1 MGQEVVDR
9 LHRLMW
15 KAPQRIAIEIAEIW
29 ICDDESALEM
39 SQSVVL
45 VEFESV
51 FAVSNLHKGKVR
63 SPTVARNLVNIE
75 EVSKAFDIRP
85 LLTKVSLGISEGE
98 RIGIVG
104 RNGAGKSTLMRIITG
119 EEAPD
124 AGRVTKSNSTA
135 IGYLAQIDNADPT
148 ATVGDVVLGD
158 REKHEWAGDSRI
170 REIFTGLFGG
180 FDDHLFERTFG
191 NLSGGEKRR
200 VGLAKL
206 LIDDIQLVLLDE
218 PTNHLDVE
226 GVAWLAEH
234 LKRRT
239 DLAVLVVTH
248 DRWFLDEITERTWE
262 VVQGKV
268 EEYEG
273 GYSAFVLAKAE
284 RSRQSAATEARRNN
298 LIRKELAWLRR
309 GAPARTTKPKFRVDA
324 ANELISA
331 EPAPRDG
338 SELLKFALNRLGKTV
353 LEAKDMQVKAGDK
366 ELLSHLT
373 WNIGPGDRIGIVGI
387 NGAGK
392 STLMRVL
399 ASELQPA
406 AGKLTTGITVKIAF
420 LTQHLDELDPTWRV
434 LEAVE
439 KVAQYVELGKGKTL
453 SASQLCERLG
463 FDRDG
468 QWTPVG
474 DLSGGE
480 RRRLQLT
487 RLLMDAP
494 NVLMLDEPT
503 NDFDIETLTEL
514 EDLLDSY
521 GGTLLVV
528 SHDRYFLER
537 VCDRFVGLL
546 GDLQLRDLPRGVDE
560 YLELRHQQSTPT
572 QNSGGKGKS
581 SSAAEERQLK
591 KDLTRVERQIEKG
604 RAEVARLTAEQET
617 FAMDPTKLVEVS
629 EQLAKVSAELVTR
642 EEEWLSITMALEG

>member
-1 MGQEVVDR
+1 M
-9 LHRLMW
+9 
-15 KAPQRIAIEIAEIW
+15 
-29 ICDDESALEM
+29 
-39 SQSVVL
+39 
-45 VEFESV
+45 
-51 FAVSNLHKGKVR
+51 
-63 SPTVARNLVNIE
+63 NIE

-85 LLTKVSLGISEGE
+85 LLSQVSLGVSEGD

-104 RNGAGKSTLMRIITG
+104 RNGSGKSTLMKIIAG
-119 EEAPD
+119 VEDPD
-124 AGRVTKSNSTA
+124 AGRVTKSNSSRIGILSQVDTA
-135 IGYLAQIDNADPT
+135 SKD
-148 ATVGDVVLGD
+148 ATVGDVVIGN
-158 REKHEWAGDSRI
+158 REKHEWASDPRI

-180 FDDHLFERTFG
+180 FDDHLFERTFAS
-191 NLSGGEKRR
+191 LSGGEKRR

-206 LIDDIQLVLLDE
+206 LIDDLDLILLDE

-234 LKRRT
+234 LNARK

-248 DRWFLDEITERTWE
+248 DRWFLDAVTDRTWE
-262 VVQGKV
+262 VVLGKV
-268 EEYEG
+268 EEYDG

-284 RSRQSAATEARRNN
+284 RARQAGAMDARRNN

-331 EPAPRDG
+331 EPAPRD
-338 SELLKFALNRLGKTV
+338 STELLKFALNRLGNTV
-353 LEAKDMQVKAGDK
+353 FELHHAQIQAGDK
-366 ELLSHLT
+366 ELIHDLT

-392 STLMRVL
+392 TTLMRTL
-399 ASELQPA
+399 AGQLKPTS
-406 AGKLTTGITVKIAF
+406 GKLVTGITVKIAF
-420 LTQHLDELDPTWRV
+420 LTQHLDELDPKWRL

-439 KVAQYVELGKGKTL
+439 KVATHVEIGKGKTL

-463 FDRDG
+463 FDRDA

-487 RLLMDAP
+487 RLLMDSP
-494 NVLMLDEPT
+494 NVLLLDEPT

-521 GGTLLVV
+521 GGTLIVI

-537 VCDRFVGLL
+537 VCDRFYGLL
-546 GDLQLRDLPRGVDE
+546 GDKVLRDLPRGVDQ
-560 YLELRHQQSTPT
+560 YLEHRAVSSAPSTESSSKEGST
-572 QNSGGKGKS
+572 
-581 SSAAEERQLK
+581 SSAAQLRQLK
-591 KDLTRVERQIEKG
+591 KDLTRVERQVAKGKERLAQLKLELEAAAFSPEKLL
-604 RAEVARLTAEQET
+604 EL
-617 FAMDPTKLVEVS
+617 
-629 EQLAKVSAELVTR
+629 SAEIATVESELVVR
-642 EEEWLSITMALEG
+642 EEEWLEITLALES